1 MKKTILLASLLCSSS
16 VWAAQCKIDVQNEV
30 HLSGS
35 SVEIH
40 TTSGDKAVMDE
51 RNRLYLHGE
60 QIELDRSQQQAI
72 QSYRESVSSAVP
84 RAKELAQRG
93 MDVASDLL
101 DDVATS
107 LDSPNAFEDVKQ
119 SMKTFFADIESR
131 YYQGDDFVLPAN
143 TFESM
148 TQQWQQDFEKAKA
161 LFSQEFF
168 SSAFDAVSEKMKQD
182 GGINLTE
189 LGNTMSELTAKFEA
203 RLKEHQQTVKKEG
216 NELCES
222 LDDIVE
228 QEQELHQKIPELKN
242 YQVFTI

>member
-1 MKKTILLASLLCSSS
+1 MKKTILLAALLCSSS

-40 TTSGDKAVMDE
+40 TTSGDTAVMDGS
-51 RNRLYLHGE
+51 NRLYLHGE
-60 QIELDRSQQQAI
+60 QIQLDSSQQQAI

-84 RAKELAQRG
+84 RAKELAQKG

-101 DDVATS
+101 DDVAAS
-107 LDSPNAFEDVKQ
+107 LDAPNAFEGVKQ
-119 SMKTFFADIESR
+119 SMKDFFADVESR
-131 YYQGDDFVLPAN
+131 YYQGEDFVLPAN

-161 LFSQEFF
+161 MFSQEFF

-203 RLKEHQQTVKKEG
+203 RLREHEATVEKEG
-216 NELCES
+216 KELCES

-228 QEQELHQKIPELKN
+228 QEQELHKKIPELKN